1 MLVKYRRLKGGEVLM
16 NNENKKREIIG
27 VVVSDKADKTITVKV
42 ETYKMNPIYGK
53 RVKYSKKFAAH
64 DENNEAHVGDKVRLV
79 MTRPLSKTKRYELVE
94 IIEKAVIL

>member
-1 MLVKYRRLKGGEVLM
+1 M
-16 NNENKKREIIG
+16 NENKKREIIG

-79 MTRPLSKTKRYELVE
+79 MTRPLSKTKRYELAE
-94 IIEKAVIL
+94 IVEKAVIL

>member
-1 MLVKYRRLKGGEVLM
+1 M
-16 NNENKKREIIG
+16 NENKKREIIG

-64 DENNEAHVGDKVRLV
+64 DEENAAHVGDKVKLV